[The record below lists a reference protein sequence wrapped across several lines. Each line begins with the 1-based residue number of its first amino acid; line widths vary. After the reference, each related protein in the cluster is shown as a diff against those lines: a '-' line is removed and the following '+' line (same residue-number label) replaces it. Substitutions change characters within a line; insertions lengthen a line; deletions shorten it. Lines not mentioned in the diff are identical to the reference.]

1 MCKSS
6 LSMFRGRASL
16 FIFLSYCSLW
26 LRGQELVFK
35 HYGLQDGLAS
45 PTIHSIFQDRNGFLW
60 FGTESGLCRYD
71 GNSFKTFTV
80 KDGLPGNEVFGM
92 FEDSKARLWL
102 QQYKNTIGY
111 LYNGKVYNQ
120 QNDSL
125 LEKIKLTS
133 RVQGIA
139 EDK

>member
-1 MCKSS
+1 MS
-6 LSMFRGRASL
+6 LAMHQNRTAL
-16 FIFLSYCSLW
+16 FLLLSCLSLW

-35 HYGLQDGLAS
+35 NYGLQDGLAN

-60 FGTESGLCRYD
+60 IGTESGLCRYD

-92 FEDSKARLWL
+92 FEDRQERLWL

-111 LYNGKVYNQ
+111 IHHGKVYNQ
-120 QNDSL
+120 QM
-125 LEKIKLTS
+125 T
-133 RVQGIA
+133 A
-139 EDK
+139 C